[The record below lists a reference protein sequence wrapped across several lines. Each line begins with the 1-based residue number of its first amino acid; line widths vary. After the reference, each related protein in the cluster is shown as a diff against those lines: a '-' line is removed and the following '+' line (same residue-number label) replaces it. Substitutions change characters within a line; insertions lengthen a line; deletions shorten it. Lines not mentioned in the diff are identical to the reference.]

1 MELVNKLLMNKSLK
15 RVLIFALIIF
25 GIYMLRSM
33 INLMLFTFILSF
45 LMDRLEKIISK
56 RIPIKRN
63 IIVSILY
70 LLSVSILSY
79 GFIKY
84 LPMLVEE
91 ISALVKQLIDFYST
105 PHDNVFLNYI
115 VTAIQDRGIDSYLE
129 QGVGFIV
136 KYFTNISALSIQF
149 ILAIILSF
157 FFLLE
162 KPRLI
167 KYKENFKRSKIA
179 AFYNEIEFFGKKF
192 VLTFGKVLEAQFI
205 IALVNCMLTTIG
217 LWILDF
223 PQLLG
228 LSIMVFL
235 LGLIPVAGVVI
246 SLIPLL
252 TIGFTIGGYMYVII
266 IIIFICIIHSIEAY
280 ILNPKLMSSKTDL
293 PVFFTFIVLI
303 FSEHF
308 FGVWGLIIGIPVFVF
323 LLDILHVKSIE
334 PDEENRDLHKEYK

>member
-1 MELVNKLLMNKSLK
+1 MNKIITNKGWK
-15 RVLIFALIIF
+15 RVAIFALIIF
-25 GIYMLRSM
+25 GIYLLRSM

-56 RIPIKRN
+56 RISIKRN
-63 IIVSILY
+63 IIVSLLY
-70 LLSVSILSY
+70 LITVGLLSY
-79 GFIKY
+79 SFVKY
-84 LPMLVEE
+84 LPILIEE
-91 ISALVKQLIDFYST
+91 ITSLVRQLVDFYT
-105 PHDNVFLNYI
+105 RPHDNAVLNYI
-115 VTAIQDRGIDSYLE
+115 VAVIKERDINSYLE
-129 QGVGFIV
+129 QGLGFVV
-136 KYFTNISALSIQF
+136 KYFTDISSLGIQF
-149 ILAIILSF
+149 MLAMILSF

-167 KYKENFKRSKIA
+167 KYKENFKTSKIA

-192 VLTFGKVLEAQFI
+192 VLTFGKVLEAQVI
-205 IALVNCMLTTIG
+205 IALVNCILTTIG

-228 LSIMVFL
+228 LSILVFV
-235 LGLIPVAGVVI
+235 LGLIPVAGVI
-246 SLIPLL
+246 TSLVPLL
-252 TIGFTIGGYMYVII
+252 TIGYTIGGYVYIII
-266 IIIFICIIHSIEAY
+266 IIIFVCIIHAIEAY

-323 LLDILHVKSIE
+323 LLDILQVKSIE
-334 PDEENRDLHKEYK
+334 PLEKNDHH

>member
-1 MELVNKLLMNKSLK
+1 MELLNKIMINKGWK
-15 RVLIFALIIF
+15 RVAIFSLIIF
-25 GIYMLRSM
+25 GIYILRSM

-56 RIPIKRN
+56 RISVKRN
-63 IIVSILY
+63 IIVSLLY
-70 LLSVSILSY
+70 VITVGLLSYSFV
-79 GFIKY
+79 KY
-84 LPMLVEE
+84 LPMLIEE
-91 ISALVKQLIDFYST
+91 ITSLIRQLVDFYT
-105 PHDNVFLNYI
+105 RPHDNAVLNYI
-115 VTAIQDRGIDSYLE
+115 VNVIKERDINSYLE
-129 QGVGFIV
+129 QGLGFVV
-136 KYFTNISALSIQF
+136 KYFTDISSLGIQF
-149 ILAIILSF
+149 MLAIILSF

-167 KYKENFKRSKIA
+167 KYKENFKSSKIA

-192 VLTFGKVLEAQFI
+192 VLTFGKVLEAQVI
-205 IALVNCMLTTIG
+205 IALVNCILTTIG

-228 LSIMVFL
+228 LSILVFV
-235 LGLIPVAGVVI
+235 LGLIPVAGVII
-246 SLIPLL
+246 SLVPLL
-252 TIGFTIGGYMYVII
+252 TIGYTIGGYVYVII
-266 IIIFICIIHSIEAY
+266 IIIFVCVIHAIEAY

-323 LLDILHVKSIE
+323 LLDILQVKSIE
-334 PDEENRDLHKEYK
+334 PLEDHEDN

>member
-1 MELVNKLLMNKSLK
+1 MELVNKLIANKSAK
-15 RVLIFALIIF
+15 RIVIF
-25 GIYMLRSM
+25 GLLILGIYFLRSM
-33 INLMLFTFILSF
+33 VNLMLFTFILSF

-56 RIPIKRN
+56 KIPIKRN
-63 IIVSILY
+63 IIVSLLY
-70 LLSVSILSY
+70 LITISLLSY

-91 ISALVKQLIDFYST
+91 ITALIRQLIDFYSR
-105 PHDNVFLNYI
+105 PHDNAVLNYV
-115 VTAIQDRGIDSYLE
+115 VTAIQARDINSYLE
-129 QGVGFIV
+129 QGLGFIV
-136 KYFTNISALSIQF
+136 VYFTNISAFSIQF
-149 ILAIILSF
+149 LLAIILSF

-167 KYKENFKRSKIA
+167 KYKENFKTSTIA
-179 AFYNEIEFFGKKF
+179 AFYNEIAFFGKKF

-205 IALVNCMLTTIG
+205 IALVNCILTTIG
-217 LWILDF
+217 LWILGF

-235 LGLIPVAGVVI
+235 FGLIPVAGVII

-252 TIGFTIGGYMYVII
+252 TIGYTIGGYMYII
-266 IIIFICIIHSIEAY
+266 ILIVFICIIHALEAY
-280 ILNPKLMSSKTDL
+280 VLNPKLMSSKTDL

-308 FGVWGLIIGIPVFVF
+308 FGVWGLILGIPVFVF
-323 LLDILHVKSIE
+323 LLDILQVQSIHTEDKQKKSME
-334 PDEENRDLHKEYK
+334 

>member
-1 MELVNKLLMNKSLK
+1 VETIINFLTNKSVK
-15 RVLIFALIIF
+15 RFFIFALIIL
-25 GIYMLRSM
+25 GIYALRSM

-45 LMDRLEKIISK
+45 LMDRMEKIISK
-56 RIPIKRN
+56 RIHVKRN
-63 IIVSILY
+63 VIVSILY
-70 LLSVSILSY
+70 LITIGILSY
-79 GFIKY
+79 SFIKY

-91 ISALVKQLIDFYST
+91 ITALVRQVMDFYSR
-105 PHDNVFLNYI
+105 PHDNAVLNYI
-115 VTAIQDRGIDSYLE
+115 VSIIQERQINSYLE
-129 QGVGFIV
+129 QGLGIVV
-136 KYFTNISALSIQF
+136 KYFSSISSISIQF

-167 KYKENFKRSKIA
+167 KYKENFRTSKIA

-192 VLTFGKVLEAQFI
+192 VLTFGKVLEAQVI
-205 IALVNCMLTTIG
+205 IALVNCILTTIG
-217 LWILDF
+217 LWILGF

-228 LSIMVFL
+228 LSLMIFVF
-235 LGLIPVAGVVI
+235 GLIPVAGVII

-252 TIGFTIGGYMYVII
+252 TIGYTIGGYTYII
-266 IIIFICIIHSIEAY
+266 ILIIFICIIHAIEAY
-280 ILNPKLMSSKTDL
+280 ILNPKLMSSKTNL

-323 LLDILHVKSIE
+323 LLDILQVQSMDSKRKVEIT
-334 PDEENRDLHKEYK
+334 KE

>member
-1 MELVNKLLMNKSLK
+1 MELVNKIMMNKGWK
-15 RVLIFALIIF
+15 RLAIFALIIF
-25 GIYMLRSM
+25 GIYILRSM

-56 RIPIKRN
+56 RISIKRN
-63 IIVSILY
+63 IIVSLLY
-70 LLSVSILSY
+70 VVTVGLLSYSFV
-79 GFIKY
+79 KY
-84 LPMLVEE
+84 LPMLIEE
-91 ISALVKQLIDFYST
+91 ITALIRQLVDFYT
-105 PHDNVFLNYI
+105 RPHDNAVLNYI
-115 VTAIQDRGIDSYLE
+115 VNVIKERDINSYLE
-129 QGVGFIV
+129 QGLGFVV
-136 KYFTNISALSIQF
+136 KYFTDISSLGIQF
-149 ILAIILSF
+149 MLAMILSF

-167 KYKENFKRSKIA
+167 KYKENFKNSKIA

-192 VLTFGKVLEAQFI
+192 VLTFGKVLEAQVI
-205 IALVNCMLTTIG
+205 IALVNCILTTIG

-228 LSIMVFL
+228 LSILVFV
-235 LGLIPVAGVVI
+235 LGLIPVAGVI
-246 SLIPLL
+246 LSLVPLL
-252 TIGFTIGGYMYVII
+252 TIGYTIGGYMYVII
-266 IIIFICIIHSIEAY
+266 IIIFVCIIHAIEAY

-323 LLDILHVKSIE
+323 LLDILQVKSIE
-334 PDEENRDLHKEYK
+334 PLEDHNEH